1 MIVSKILFYTLGKA
15 LELGGLALILF
26 FVAGQVIPEDYAL
39 LMPYLLAI
47 SISTMFY
54 SGLGGSFVKEFSLC
68 DAIEKKA
75 KLMRFLS
82 QSILIA
88 VVMSIILSIL
98 FSDFEFL
105 KLLLISVFAN
115 AFRSF
120 GQSNYRAKLDE
131 KSLVKFN
138 FVYPIVTV
146 ITYMVLFNFTERN
159 PVEIYMIGSAAGLLG
174 SALYVAIKYIFVLKP
189 DLRVHL
195 EHWKLPLRHLLL
207 NMSIFLVIMSDKF
220 LVLILEEPSF
230 IGAYQLYENF
240 SNLFYMGMSSVL
252 FLCTPIL
259 LNKFK
264 ENKGILLLKHQ
275 ISFMLA
281 VVFTGLLYCIVSVY
295 VLQSF
300 YPEYSDYII
309 AFFIQLLIKVSAI
322 LMYLPS
328 VYYMFKNKEL
338 SFSLIVYVT
347 FLLFVVL
354 AVCMV
359 FIFSVAHTFTLL
371 SSLALLTFT
380 SAIFLNIKISR
391 KSER

>member
-1 MIVSKILFYTLGKA
+1 MIANKILFYTFGKA

-26 FVAGQVIPEDYAL
+26 FIAGQVTPKDYAL

-47 SISTMFY
+47 SISTMIY

-68 DAIEKKA
+68 DTIEQPA
-75 KLMRFLS
+75 RLMRFLS
-82 QSILIA
+82 QSILIS
-88 VVMSIILSIL
+88 VVMSAILSIF

-105 KLLLISVFAN
+105 TLLLISVFAN

-138 FVYPIVTV
+138 FVYPI
-146 ITYMVLFNFTERN
+146 ITILSYIVLINFTERN
-159 PVEIYMIGSAAGLLG
+159 PVEMYMIGSVAGLLG
-174 SALYVAIKYIFVLKP
+174 SAFYVAIKYIFVLKP
-189 DLRVHL
+189 DLRINL
-195 EHWKLPLRHLLL
+195 GHWKLPLRHLLL

-220 LVLILEEPSF
+220 LVLTLEDPPF

-252 FLCTPIL
+252 FLCTPVL

-264 ENKGILLLKHQ
+264 ENNGLLLLKYQ
-275 ISFMLA
+275 ILFSLA
-281 VVFTGLLYCIVSVY
+281 VVFTGLLYCIISVY

-300 YPEYSDYII
+300 YQEYSDYLI
-309 AFFIQLLIKVSAI
+309 AFFIQLLIKVSVI

-328 VYYMFKNKEL
+328 VYYMYKNKEL
-338 SFSLIVYVT
+338 SFALTVYVT
-347 FLLFVVL
+347 FLVF
-354 AVCMV
+354 AGIAAFMV
-359 FIFSVAHTFTLL
+359 FVFSVTHTFVLL
-371 SSLALLTFT
+371 SILALLSFT
-380 SAIFLNIKISR
+380 NAIFFNIKISR
-391 KSER
+391 KSEA